1 MGVSA
6 GEVLTAS
13 VPRLPEGWAVL
24 FRMEPV
30 KLWFPTDARTR
41 PSFAADRLSA
51 AALCR
56 LLDVREPVG
65 VRFPCFLPFPHLLSV
80 RFVLRVAEPGLSVL
94 PERYLF
100 RQLLLSG
107 SPKKRTRRALPHPAV
122 RHKSR
127 IRNMLKTLVFIV
139 RPPFR
144 THFSRKKRG
153 KSSLR

>member
-1 MGVSA
+1 MVVSA
-6 GEVLTAS
+6 EAVLTAS
-13 VPRLPEGWAVL
+13 VPRLPERWAVL

-30 KLWFPTDARTR
+30 KLWFPTGARTR
-41 PSFAADRLSA
+41 PSFAAARLSA
-51 AALCR
+51 AALCC

-107 SPKKRTRRALPHPAV
+107 SPKKKTRRA
-122 RHKSR
+122 
-127 IRNMLKTLVFIV
+127 
-139 RPPFR
+139 FR
-144 THFSRKKRG
+144 CSVKPCRTR
-153 KSSLR
+153 

>member
-1 MGVSA
+1 MVVSA

-30 KLWFPTDARTR
+30 KLWFTTDARTR

-65 VRFPCFLPFPHLLSV
+65 VRFPRFLPFPHLLSV

-107 SPKKRTRRALPHPAV
+107 SPKKKTRRA
-122 RHKSR
+122 
-127 IRNMLKTLVFIV
+127 
-139 RPPFR
+139 FR
-144 THFSRKKRG
+144 CSVKPCRTRQSGTKAE
-153 KSSLR
+153 